1 MHEKE
6 RKNTANGGWHGE
18 STENVVV
25 GFGGSVETIISEMRR
40 MSTVEDGGCA

>member
-6 RKNTANGGWHGE
+6 KKNTANGGWHGE

-25 GFGGSVETIISEMRR
+25 HFCGSVETVIPEMRR
-40 MSTVEDGGCA
+40 VSTAEDGGYA